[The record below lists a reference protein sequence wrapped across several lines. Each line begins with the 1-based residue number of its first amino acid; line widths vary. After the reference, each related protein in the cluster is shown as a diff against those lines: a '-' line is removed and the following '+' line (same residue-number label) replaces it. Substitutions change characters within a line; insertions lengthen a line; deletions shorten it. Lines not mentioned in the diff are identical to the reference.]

1 MFHFDVETRT
11 QNSEIIFLCQP
22 TEPTHRTLTRTHVIR
37 GVADPGEVDV
47 EVVGEGL
54 EHVDLDLVLL
64 SVAVEPILPGN
75 VTEDGVRLGNL
86 EVA

>member
-22 TEPTHRTLTRTHVIR
+22 TEPTHRTHVIR

-64 SVAVEPILPGN
+64 SVAVEPVLPGD